1 MGLTR
6 NEFEKRLDQLLA
18 GELPDD
24 ELALLEDSAARD
36 LKAARELDRVKNLQA
51 ALQRDARDYRR
62 LTYPGNLAMEVLDR
76 TRPQPLP
83 PLRHRSWSFALAA
96 IAVVVVAL
104 VLILQIR
111 PLPDRISVVYPSF
124 TVMADINKKL
134 SEFKIT
140 HNRQLAGWSRQAPL
154 AVPLPGAIRFTGL
167 KMPSRPTIDNTKG
180 STPHNSK
187 GAKI

>member
-6 NEFEKRLDQLLA
+6 KEFENKLDQLLA

-24 ELALLEDSAARD
+24 QLADLEDLAARD

-51 ALQRDARDYRR
+51 ALRRDTRDYRQM
-62 LTYPGNLAMEVLDR
+62 TYPGDLAKDVLDR
-76 TRPQPLP
+76 IRPQPA
-83 PLRHRSWSFALAA
+83 LRHRSWSFAMAA
-96 IAVVVVAL
+96 TAVVVVAL
-104 VLILQIR
+104 VLILQIN
-111 PLPDRISVVYPSF
+111 PPSDRISVVYPSL
-124 TVMADINKKL
+124 TVMADINKEL

-140 HNRQLAGWSRQAPL
+140 YNRQLAGWSRQASL
-154 AVPLPGAIRFTGL
+154 AVPLPGAIQFSGL
-167 KMPSRPTIDNTKG
+167 KMPSRPTIENTQR